1 MTDTS
6 LPSSPPIR
14 VAVLGAKGRMGSE
27 AVRAVSAAND
37 LSLVA
42 ELGSADPRDRLVDVR
57 AEVVV
62 DFTVPAAVM
71 ANLEFCVQHGISAV
85 VGTTGFD
92 DERLATLR
100 SWLRDAPS
108 VGVLVA
114 PNFGIGAVLMMRFA
128 EQAARFFESVE
139 IVELHHPG
147 KVDAPSGT
155 ARRTAELLAAARRAA
170 DRPAAPDA
178 TRDALPGARGAVV
191 DGVSVHS
198 VRLRGLV
205 AHQEVLLGGPGE
217 TLTLRHDSYD
227 RASFMPGVLLAIRRI
242 RSRAGLTVGL
252 DAFLGLE

>member
-1 MTDTS
+1 VSNAS
-6 LPSSPPIR
+6 LPSSAPIR
-14 VAVLGAKGRMGSE
+14 VAVLGAQGRMGSE
-27 AVRAVSAAND
+27 SVRAISAAND

-42 ELGSADPRDRLVDVR
+42 ELGSVDPLDRLVDVA

-62 DFTVPAAVM
+62 DFTVPSAVM
-71 ANLEFCVQHGISAV
+71 GNLEFCVRHGIPAV

-100 SWLRDAPS
+100 SWLSNAPS

-139 IVELHHPG
+139 IIELHHPG
-147 KVDAPSGT
+147 KADAPSGT
-155 ARRTAELLAAARRAA
+155 ARRTAELLAGARRAA

-191 DGVSVHS
+191 EGIPVHS

-205 AHQEVLLGGPGE
+205 AHQEVLLGGSGE

-242 RSRAGLTVGL
+242 RSRPGLTVGL
-252 DAFLGLE
+252 DAFLDLA